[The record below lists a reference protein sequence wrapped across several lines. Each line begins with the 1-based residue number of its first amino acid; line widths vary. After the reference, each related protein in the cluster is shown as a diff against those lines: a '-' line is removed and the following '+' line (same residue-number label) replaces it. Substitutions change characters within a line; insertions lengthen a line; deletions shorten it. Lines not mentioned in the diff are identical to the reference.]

1 MNDRRKQYL
10 LCQLSGWIG
19 AYLIFSYM
27 IARNPFASTLEYG
40 YSAVLLA
47 SAALLS
53 HLIRIVFKSYFAYRP
68 TWQQICY
75 FVCAVLVMTTLS
87 TVLLIVAI
95 FLFAHL
101 GWSYPIPRSQWEFV
115 IEKVFV
121 SNAFNMLGLSLL
133 WTTCYLTLTKVRQL
147 HEARSLLQTSQLQ
160 LLNNQLNPHFLFN
173 AINDLRALILE
184 QPQQARKGLAQLSD
198 ILRYSLQ
205 PLEDD
210 KVALASELECAR
222 NYLALC
228 QFGLESRLSY
238 KFEVDE
244 QSLACLVPKL
254 MLQMCLENAVK
265 HGIAPSVEGGEVAV
279 VVRINGEN
287 LEIQISNPYI
297 SQRSRRP
304 SLGIGTKNI
313 QNRLRLLYQGK
324 ASMVLTQQGTSM
336 LANISLP
343 KEYA

>member
-1 MNDRRKQYL
+1 MQ
-10 LCQLSGWIG
+10 
-19 AYLIFSYM
+19 A
-27 IARNPFASTLEYG
+27 
-40 YSAVLLA
+40 
-47 SAALLS
+47 
-53 HLIRIVFKSYFAYRP
+53 
-68 TWQQICY
+68 
-75 FVCAVLVMTTLS
+75 
-87 TVLLIVAI
+87 
-95 FLFAHL
+95 
-101 GWSYPIPRSQWEFV
+101 
-115 IEKVFV
+115 
-121 SNAFNMLGLSLL
+121 
-133 WTTCYLTLTKVRQL
+133 
-147 HEARSLLQTSQLQ
+147 SQLQ

-205 PLEDD
+205 PLEGD
-210 KVALASELECAR
+210 KVALSSELECAR

-244 QSLACLVPKL
+244 LSLTCLVPKL

-279 VVRINGEN
+279 VVRINGDN

-297 SQRSRRP
+297 CQRSRQP

-313 QNRLRLLYQGK
+313 QDRLRLLYQGK
-324 ASMVLTQQGTSM
+324 ASMVLTQQGKSM
-336 LANISLP
+336 LAKISLP
-343 KEYA
+343 KEYV